1 METVVDLSFTV
12 QCYVSMV
19 YAVTF
24 LCVYHAT
31 DLHQKSRIELFFVMK
46 ATLDHDI
53 MTLWCKGFGSPK

>member
-31 DLHQKSRIELFFVMK
+31 DLHQKSRIELFFCKEGYPRPWHYDIVM
-46 ATLDHDI
+46 
-53 MTLWCKGFGSPK
+53 

>member
-31 DLHQKSRIELFFVMK
+31 DLHQKSRIELFF
-46 ATLDHDI
+46 
-53 MTLWCKGFGSPK
+53 CKEGYPRP